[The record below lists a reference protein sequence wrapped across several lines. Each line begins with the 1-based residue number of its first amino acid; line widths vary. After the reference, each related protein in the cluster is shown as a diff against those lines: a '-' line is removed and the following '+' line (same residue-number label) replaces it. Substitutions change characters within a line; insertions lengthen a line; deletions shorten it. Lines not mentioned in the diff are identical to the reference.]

1 MRKQSTSNLL
11 GDKRREREREEKEI
25 ATRETIQCDLL
36 LTVTYPRS
44 SVGRESSVI
53 VAPVVTRSVE
63 QTSDDD
69 ENPHQEIN
77 DVENVVESDGTFDAV
92 SEYSSHNEGNQT
104 AKKVWIM
111 LS

>member
-1 MRKQSTSNLL
+1 M
-11 GDKRREREREEKEI
+11 
-25 ATRETIQCDLL
+25 
-36 LTVTYPRS
+36 
-44 SVGRESSVI
+44 I

-111 LS
+111 LSWKRKSVNDVGNTGKSSVGYEASILI